1 MGSLIAAVATGVAT
15 TTLTYPLDIVHGR
28 MAADMSKKPPVIVDK
43 SQLTQ
48 KSKLYTGVGDC
59 FVRIQ
64 ESGGLSS
71 QKQIKNLYRGY

>member
-1 MGSLIAAVATGVAT
+1 
-15 TTLTYPLDIVHGR
+15 

-71 QKQIKNLYRGY
+71 QKQFKNLFRGY